1 MAVQLPSFL
10 CGEGMTKK
18 LPYIMIA
25 FAAAMWG
32 LIGFFVKGL
41 SDAGFSAMEIVTIR
55 VVTAAIILFL
65 LGITFFRSHLKVRLK
80 DMHLFF
86 GTGILSIV
94 FFNWSYFTAINLM
107 NIPIAV
113 ALLYTSPAFVA
124 ILSFIFLKESINRK
138 KLLAILLT
146 IVGCTLAAGING
158 QAGGSISTISFLIG
172 LGAGFGYAL
181 YSIFGKVA
189 LRRYHPFTV
198 TMYTF
203 LVASFALVPTTG
215 IAGKSSIVL
224 QGDTW
229 LYAIGLGIFPTV
241 LAYFAY
247 SWGLERTE
255 SSTAAVVA
263 TLEPI
268 VATLLG
274 VIVYGDRLGILQ
286 LLGSLLIIISVVAV
300 NFSLPVRN
308 KEKPKMSAYR

>member
-1 MAVQLPSFL
+1 MSR
-10 CGEGMTKK
+10 K

-41 SDAGFSAMEIVTIR
+41 NNAGFGAMEIVAIR
-55 VVTAAIILFL
+55 VSTAAIILTL
-65 LGITFFRSHLKVRLK
+65 VGIAFYRRHLKIRVK
-80 DMHLFF
+80 DLYLFV

-124 ILSFIFLKESINRK
+124 VLSFLFLKESINRK
-138 KLLAILLT
+138 KLLV
-146 IVGCTLAAGING
+146 IVMTVIGCTLAAGITG
-158 QAGGSISTISFLIG
+158 HGETSFSLSSILIG

-181 YSIFGKVA
+181 YSIFGKIA

-198 TMYTF
+198 TLYTF
-203 LVASFALVPTTG
+203 LVASAALVPTTG
-215 IAGKSSIVL
+215 IVSKSAVL
-224 QGDTW
+224 FTGDGW

-263 TLEPI
+263 TLEPVI
-268 VATLLG
+268 ATMLG
-274 VIVYGDRLGILQ
+274 MLVYGDRLGGLQ
-286 LLGSLLIIISVVAV
+286 MLGSALIIISVISINISIPMRKQKKHFTV
-300 NFSLPVRN
+300 
-308 KEKPKMSAYR
+308 

>member
-10 CGEGMTKK
+10 CGEYMSKK
-18 LPYIMIA
+18 LPYMMIA

-41 SDAGFSAMEIVTIR
+41 SAAGFTAMEIVAIR
-55 VVTAAIILFL
+55 VVTAALILIIVGLSVY
-65 LGITFFRSHLKVRLK
+65 RSHLKIRLK
-80 DMHLFF
+80 DLPLFF

-94 FFNWSYFTAINLM
+94 FFNWCYFTAIELM

-124 ILSFIFLKESINRK
+124 VLSCIFLKERIDRK
-138 KLLAILLT
+138 KLIAIVLT
-146 IVGCTLAAGING
+146 IAGCTLAAGITG
-158 QAGGSISTISFLIG
+158 QAGASFSSLSVLIG

-189 LRRYHPFTV
+189 LRSYHPFTV
-198 TMYTF
+198 TLYTF
-203 LVASFALVPTTG
+203 IVASVALLPTTG
-215 IAGKSSIVL
+215 IAGKVSIL
-224 QGDTW
+224 LEGTTL

-263 TLEPI
+263 TLEPVI
-268 VATLLG
+268 ATLLG
-274 VIVYGDRLGILQ
+274 VLVYGDRLGIIQ
-286 LLGSLLIIISVVAV
+286 LIGSLLIVISVVAV
-300 NFSLPVRN
+300 NISFPAR
-308 KEKPKMSAYR
+308 KQKKHFTIG

>member
-1 MAVQLPSFL
+1 
-10 CGEGMTKK
+10 
-18 LPYIMIA
+18 MIA

-41 SDAGFSAMEIVTIR
+41 NSAGFGAMEIVAIR
-55 VVTAAIILFL
+55 VSTAAVILIL
-65 LGITFFRSHLKVRLK
+65 MGIAFYRSHLKIRVK
-80 DMHLFF
+80 DLYLFV

-124 ILSFIFLKESINRK
+124 ILSFFFLKEKINRK
-138 KLLAILLT
+138 KLMAIFLT
-146 IVGCTLAAGING
+146 VIGCTLAAGITG
-158 QAGGSISTISFLIG
+158 QGGASFSVTSILIG

-189 LRRYHPFTV
+189 LRSYHPFTV
-198 TMYTF
+198 TLYTF
-203 LVASFALVPTTG
+203 MVAAAALVPTTG
-215 IAGKSSIVL
+215 IVNKAVVL
-224 QGDTW
+224 FTGDAW
-229 LYAIGLGIFPTV
+229 LYALGLGIFPTV

-263 TLEPI
+263 TLEPVI
-268 VATLLG
+268 ATMLG
-274 VIVYGDRLGILQ
+274 IIVYGDRLGGLQ
-286 LLGSLLIIISVVAV
+286 MLGSALIILSVVSINLSKPIRKPQSTTLCFEV
-300 NFSLPVRN
+300 EN
-308 KEKPKMSAYR
+308 EKHSK

>member
-1 MAVQLPSFL
+1 MSR
-10 CGEGMTKK
+10 K

-41 SDAGFSAMEIVTIR
+41 NDAGFGAMEIVAIR
-55 VVTAAIILFL
+55 VSTAAIILIL
-65 LGITFFRSHLKVRLK
+65 VGIAFYRSHLKIRVK
-80 DMHLFF
+80 DLYLFV

-124 ILSFIFLKESINRK
+124 VLSFLFLKESINRK
-138 KLLAILLT
+138 KMLAIAMT
-146 IVGCTLAAGING
+146 VIGCTLAAGITG
-158 QAGGSISTISFLIG
+158 HGGTSFSVSSILIG

-181 YSIFGKVA
+181 YSIFGKIA

-198 TMYTF
+198 TLYTF
-203 LVASFALVPTTG
+203 LVASAALVPTTG
-215 IAGKSSIVL
+215 IVSKAVVL
-224 QGDTW
+224 LSGNVW

-241 LAYFAY
+241 VAYFAY

-263 TLEPI
+263 TLEPL
-268 VATLLG
+268 VATMLG
-274 VIVYGDRLGILQ
+274 ILVYGDRLGGLQ
-286 LLGSLLIIISVVAV
+286 MLGSALIIISVISINISFPIRKQKK
-300 NFSLPVRN
+300 NFTV
-308 KEKPKMSAYR
+308 

>member
-1 MAVQLPSFL
+1 MYS
-10 CGEGMTKK
+10 K
-18 LPYIMIA
+18 LPYFMIA

-41 SDAGFSAMEIVTIR
+41 NNAGFSAMEVVAIRVLTAAIVLVLVGIVFYRNHLTIR
-55 VVTAAIILFL
+55 VKDLYLF
-65 LGITFFRSHLKVRLK
+65 V
-80 DMHLFF
+80 

-124 ILSFIFLKESINRK
+124 VLSFLFLKESMNRK
-138 KLLAILLT
+138 KLLAIVMT
-146 IVGCTLAAGING
+146 VIGCTLAAGITG
-158 QAGGSISTISFLIG
+158 QGGTSFSVSSILIG

-181 YSIFGKVA
+181 YSIFGKLA

-198 TMYTF
+198 TLYTF
-203 LVASFALVPTTG
+203 LVASAALVPTTG
-215 IAGKSSIVL
+215 IVSKTAVL
-224 QGDTW
+224 FAGDTW
-229 LYAIGLGIFPTV
+229 LYAIGLGVFPTV
-241 LAYFAY
+241 VAYFAY

-263 TLEPI
+263 TLEPV

-274 VIVYGDRLGILQ
+274 MMVYGDRLDGMQ
-286 LLGSLLIIISVVAV
+286 LLGSALIILSVISINLSVPFRKQKKHFTV
-300 NFSLPVRN
+300 
-308 KEKPKMSAYR
+308 

>member
-1 MAVQLPSFL
+1 MAVHLPSFL
-10 CGEGMTKK
+10 CGDCLSSK
-18 LPYIMIA
+18 LPYFMIA

-41 SDAGFSAMEIVTIR
+41 TQSGFSAMEIVAIR
-55 VVTAAIILFL
+55 VLTAAIILMLVGFVSYRNL
-65 LGITFFRSHLKVRLK
+65 FKIRIK
-80 DMHLFF
+80 DLYLFV

-124 ILSFIFLKESINRK
+124 VLSFLFLKETINRK
-138 KLLAILLT
+138 KMLAIVLT
-146 IVGCTLAAGING
+146 IIGCTLAAGITG
-158 QAGGSISTISFLIG
+158 QGGTSFSVTSILIG

-181 YSIFGKVA
+181 YSIFGKIA
-189 LRRYHPFTV
+189 LRHYHPFTV

-203 LVASFALVPTTG
+203 IVATVALVPTTG
-215 IAGKSSIVL
+215 ILNKAGSL
-224 QGDTW
+224 FTGDAW
-229 LYAIGLGIFPTV
+229 LYALGLGIFPTV

-263 TLEPI
+263 TLEPVI
-268 VATLLG
+268 ATILG
-274 VIVYGDRLGILQ
+274 MFVYGDRLSPIQ
-286 LLGSLLIIISVVAV
+286 MMGSALIIISVISI
-300 NFSLPVRN
+300 NISFPQR
-308 KEKPKMSAYR
+308 KTKKHFTF

>member
-10 CGEGMTKK
+10 CGEYMSKK
-18 LPYIMIA
+18 LPYMMIA

-41 SDAGFSAMEIVTIR
+41 SAAGFTAMEIVAIR
-55 VVTAAIILFL
+55 VVTAALILIIVGLSVY
-65 LGITFFRSHLKVRLK
+65 RSQLKISLK
-80 DMHLFF
+80 DLPLFF

-94 FFNWSYFTAINLM
+94 FFNWCYFTAIELM

-124 ILSFIFLKESINRK
+124 VLSFVFLKERIDQK
-138 KLLAILLT
+138 KLIAIVLT
-146 IVGCTLAAGING
+146 IAGCTLAAGITG
-158 QAGGSISTISFLIG
+158 QAGASFSALSVLIG

-189 LRRYHPFTV
+189 LRSYHPFTV
-198 TMYTF
+198 TLYTF
-203 LVASFALVPTTG
+203 IVASVALIPTTG
-215 IAGKSSIVL
+215 IAGKAGIILEGSTL
-224 QGDTW
+224 

-263 TLEPI
+263 TLEPVI
-268 VATLLG
+268 ATLLG
-274 VIVYGDRLGILQ
+274 VLVYGDRLGIIQ
-286 LLGSLLIIISVVAV
+286 LIGSLLIVISVVAV
-300 NFSLPVRN
+300 NISFPAR
-308 KEKPKMSAYR
+308 KQKKPFTIG

>member
-1 MAVQLPSFL
+1 MSR
-10 CGEGMTKK
+10 K

-41 SDAGFSAMEIVTIR
+41 NNAGFSAMEIVAIR
-55 VVTAAIILFL
+55 VLTAAIVLIFV
-65 LGITFFRSHLKVRLK
+65 GIAFYRSHLKIRTK
-80 DMHLFF
+80 DLYLFV

-94 FFNWSYFTAINLM
+94 FFNWSYFTAIHLM

-124 ILSFIFLKESINRK
+124 VLSFLFLKESMNWK
-138 KLLAILLT
+138 KWLAIIMT
-146 IVGCTLAAGING
+146 VIGCTLASGITG
-158 QAGGSISTISFLIG
+158 QGGTSFSVSSILIG

-198 TMYTF
+198 TLYTF
-203 LVASFALVPTTG
+203 LVASAALVPTTG
-215 IAGKSSIVL
+215 IVSKAADLFS
-224 QGDTW
+224 GDAW
-229 LYAIGLGIFPTV
+229 LYALGLGIFPTV
-241 LAYFAY
+241 VAYFAY

-263 TLEPI
+263 TLEPVI
-268 VATLLG
+268 ATMLG
-274 VIVYGDRLGILQ
+274 ILVYGDRLGGLQ
-286 LLGSLLIIISVVAV
+286 LLGAALILLSVIAINLSVPSRKKRQV
-300 NFSLPVRN
+300 TG
-308 KEKPKMSAYR
+308 

>member
-1 MAVQLPSFL
+1 MTVFLSSYL
-10 CGEGMTKK
+10 CGERMKGKM
-18 LPYIMIA
+18 PYFMIA

-41 SDAGFSAMEIVTIR
+41 NTAGFSAMEIVAIR
-55 VVTAAIILFL
+55 VLTAAIVLIIV
-65 LGITFFRSHLKVRLK
+65 GIAFYRSHLKIRLK
-80 DMHLFF
+80 DLYLFV

-124 ILSFIFLKESINRK
+124 VLSFLFLKESINRK
-138 KLLAILLT
+138 KLLAIVMT
-146 IVGCTLAAGING
+146 VIGCTLAAGITG
-158 QAGGSISTISFLIG
+158 QGGTSFSVSSILIG

-198 TMYTF
+198 TLYTF
-203 LVASFALVPTTG
+203 LVASAALVPTTG
-215 IAGKSSIVL
+215 IASKAAVL
-224 QGDTW
+224 FTGDVW

-241 LAYFAY
+241 VAYFAY

-263 TLEPI
+263 TLEPVI
-268 VATLLG
+268 ATMLGLL
-274 VIVYGDRLGILQ
+274 VYGDRLGGIQ
-286 LLGSLLIIISVVAV
+286 LLGSALIIMSVIAINISIPIRRQKKHFTV
-300 NFSLPVRN
+300 
-308 KEKPKMSAYR
+308 

>member
-1 MAVQLPSFL
+1 MAVFLPSFL
-10 CGEGMTKK
+10 CGECMYSK
-18 LPYIMIA
+18 LPYFMIA

-41 SDAGFSAMEIVTIR
+41 NNAGFSAMEVVAIRVLTAAIVLVLVGIVFYRNQLTIR
-55 VVTAAIILFL
+55 VKDLYLF
-65 LGITFFRSHLKVRLK
+65 V
-80 DMHLFF
+80 

-124 ILSFIFLKESINRK
+124 VLSFLFLKESMNRK
-138 KLLAILLT
+138 KLLAIVMT
-146 IVGCTLAAGING
+146 VIGCTLAAGITG
-158 QAGGSISTISFLIG
+158 QGGTSFSVSSILIG

-181 YSIFGKVA
+181 YSIFGKLA

-198 TMYTF
+198 TLYTF
-203 LVASFALVPTTG
+203 LVASAALVPTTG
-215 IAGKSSIVL
+215 IVSKTAVL
-224 QGDTW
+224 FAGDTW
-229 LYAIGLGIFPTV
+229 LYAIGLGVFPTV
-241 LAYFAY
+241 VAYFAY

-263 TLEPI
+263 TLEPL

-274 VIVYGDRLGILQ
+274 MMVYGDRLDGMQ
-286 LLGSLLIIISVVAV
+286 LLGSALIILSVISINLSIPFRKQKKHFTV
-300 NFSLPVRN
+300 
-308 KEKPKMSAYR
+308 

>member
-1 MAVQLPSFL
+1 
-10 CGEGMTKK
+10 MTSK

-41 SDAGFSAMEIVTIR
+41 TAAGFSAMEIVAIR
-55 VVTAAIILFL
+55 VLTAAIILIL
-65 LGITFFRSHLKVRLK
+65 VGIVYYRNHLKIRLQ
-80 DMHLFF
+80 DLYLFV

-94 FFNWSYFTAINLM
+94 FFNWSYFTAINLLS
-107 NIPIAV
+107 IPIAV

-124 ILSFIFLKESINRK
+124 ILSFLFLKESINRK
-138 KLLAILLT
+138 KLLAIVLT
-146 IVGCTLAAGING
+146 VIGCTLAAGITG
-158 QAGGSISTISFLIG
+158 KGGATFSVSSILIG

-181 YSIFGKVA
+181 YSIFGKIA

-203 LVASFALVPTTG
+203 IVASAALVPTTG
-215 IAGKSSIVL
+215 IAGKASSVFT
-224 QGDTW
+224 GDIW

-263 TLEPI
+263 TLEPVI
-268 VATLLG
+268 ATMLG
-274 VIVYGDRLGILQ
+274 MIVYGDRLGSLQ
-286 LLGSLLIIISVVAV
+286 LLGSAMIIISVIAV
-300 NFSLPVRN
+300 NITLPKREQKKHFPV
-308 KEKPKMSAYR
+308 

>member
-1 MAVQLPSFL
+1 MAVFLPSFL
-10 CGEGMTKK
+10 CGECMYGK
-18 LPYIMIA
+18 LPYFMIA

-41 SDAGFSAMEIVTIR
+41 NNAGFSSMEIVAIR
-55 VVTAAIILFL
+55 VVTAALILVL
-65 LGITFFRSHLKVRLK
+65 VGIAFYRRHLKIRVK
-80 DMHLFF
+80 DLYLFV

-124 ILSFIFLKESINRK
+124 VLSFLFLKESINRR
-138 KLLAILLT
+138 KLLAIVMT
-146 IVGCTLAAGING
+146 VIGCTLAAGITG
-158 QAGGSISTISFLIG
+158 HGGTSFSVSSILIG

-198 TMYTF
+198 TLYTF
-203 LVASFALVPTTG
+203 LVASAALVPTTG
-215 IAGKSSIVL
+215 IVSKTAVL
-224 QGDTW
+224 FTGNTW

-241 LAYFAY
+241 VAYFAY

-263 TLEPI
+263 TLEPVI
-268 VATLLG
+268 ATMLG
-274 VIVYGDRLGILQ
+274 ILVYGDRLGGLQ
-286 LLGSLLIIISVVAV
+286 MIGSALIIISVISI
-300 NFSLPVRN
+300 NISFPIRKQKKHFSV
-308 KEKPKMSAYR
+308 

>member
-10 CGEGMTKK
+10 CGEYMSKK
-18 LPYIMIA
+18 MPYMMIA

-41 SDAGFSAMEIVTIR
+41 SAAGFTAMEIVAIR
-55 VVTAAIILFL
+55 VVTAALILIIVGLS
-65 LGITFFRSHLKVRLK
+65 IYRSHLTISLK
-80 DMHLFF
+80 DLPLFF

-94 FFNWSYFTAINLM
+94 FFNWCYFTAIELM

-124 ILSFIFLKESINRK
+124 VLSFVFLKERIDRK
-138 KLLAILLT
+138 KLIAIVFT
-146 IVGCTLAAGING
+146 IVGCTLAAGITG
-158 QAGGSISTISFLIG
+158 QAGASFSALSVLIG

-181 YSIFGKVA
+181 YSIFGKIA
-189 LRRYHPFTV
+189 LRSYHPFTV
-198 TMYTF
+198 TLYTF
-203 LVASFALVPTTG
+203 IVASVALIPTTG
-215 IAGKSSIVL
+215 IAGKAGIILEGSTL
-224 QGDTW
+224 

-263 TLEPI
+263 TLEPVI
-268 VATLLG
+268 ATLLG
-274 VIVYGDRLGILQ
+274 VLVYGDRLGIFQ
-286 LLGSLLIIISVVAV
+286 LIGSLLIVISVVAV
-300 NFSLPVRN
+300 NISFPAR
-308 KEKPKMSAYR
+308 KQKKPFTIG

>member
-1 MAVQLPSFL
+1 MAVYLPSFL
-10 CGEGMTKK
+10 CGECMSNK
-18 LPYIMIA
+18 LPYLMIA

-41 SDAGFSAMEIVTIR
+41 SDAGFSAMEIVAVR
-55 VVTAAIILFL
+55 VVTAAVILVL
-65 LGITFFRSHLKVRLK
+65 VGLASYRSHLKIRIK
-80 DMHLFF
+80 DLPLFI

-94 FFNWSYFTAINLM
+94 FFNWCYFTAIELM

-124 ILSFIFLKESINRK
+124 VLSFIFLKESIDRK
-138 KLLAILLT
+138 KLISIALT
-146 IVGCTLAAGING
+146 IVGCTLAAGITG
-158 QAGGSISTISFLIG
+158 QAGASFSAAAVLIG

-189 LRRYHPFTV
+189 LRKYHPFTV
-198 TMYTF
+198 TLYTF
-203 LVASFALVPTTG
+203 IVASAALIPTTG
-215 IAGKSSIVL
+215 ISGKASIL
-224 QGDTW
+224 FNGGAW

-263 TLEPI
+263 TLEPVI
-268 VATLLG
+268 ATLLG
-274 VIVYGDRLGILQ
+274 VLVYGDRPGILQ
-286 LLGSLLIIISVVAV
+286 LVGSMLIVLSVVAV
-300 NFSLPVRN
+300 NISLPAR
-308 KEKPKMSAYR
+308 KQKKHFTI